1 MAERWHPE
9 NRSGPAAGERTG
21 RILLMREASCYT
33 FYGILCRE
41 ASAYGAGHRAIFESY
56 YRQYYRQIVIH
67 AYRFLQNWP
76 MANEAAQETF
86 LVAWRRFE
94 VFRSSENQVGWLKV
108 TAKNVALNMMARA
121 HREQKLFISM
131 CEVPE
136 SAVAGTGEL
145 PVSAELLFQ
154 NMMTEDEIHL
164 LKRIV
169 LEKAT
174 YLELAKE
181 LNISVWACQK
191 RMQRLL
197 KKLKHSLDDG

>member
-1 MAERWHPE
+1 MEPD
-9 NRSGPAAGERTG
+9 NG
-21 RILLMREASCYT
+21 
-33 FYGILCRE
+33 
-41 ASAYGAGHRAIFESY
+41 AIFESY
-56 YRQYYRQIVIH
+56 YRQYYGQIVVH

-108 TAKNVALNMMARA
+108 TAKNVALNMMTRA
-121 HREQKLFISM
+121 LREQKLFISM
-131 CEVPE
+131 GEVPE
-136 SAVAGTGEL
+136 NTAVEAGEL
-145 PVSAELLFQ
+145 PVSVELLFQ